1 MEAASATIPTLDTPR
16 LLLRQVML
24 DDAPDYF
31 EFSSDPEVTRF
42 IAQPTHLSIEE
53 TRERIAYMAEPEMI
67 AVHRQWGMVLK
78 ETGKLIGACGL
89 FVESDKHSRAGLGYS
104 LNRAYWNRGYTTEAV
119 RAMID
124 YGFGQLGYNR
134 IEAMCFL
141 DNPAS
146 ARVMEKSGMKY
157 EGILR
162 EYMFLKG
169 EYKDLHVYSILRNEW
184 VASGL

>member
-1 MEAASATIPTLDTPR
+1 MNASIATIPMLETPR
-16 LLLRQVML
+16 LLLRQVKL

-42 IAQPTHLSIEE
+42 IAQPTHLSIDE
-53 TRERIAYMAEPEMI
+53 TRERIEQMMQPEMI

-78 ETGKLIGACGL
+78 DAGKLIGACGL
-89 FVESDKHSRAGLGYS
+89 FVESEKNSRAGLGYS

-134 IEAMCFL
+134 IEAM
-141 DNPAS
+141 
-146 ARVMEKSGMKY
+146 
-157 EGILR
+157 
-162 EYMFLKG
+162 
-169 EYKDLHVYSILRNEW
+169 
-184 VASGL
+184 